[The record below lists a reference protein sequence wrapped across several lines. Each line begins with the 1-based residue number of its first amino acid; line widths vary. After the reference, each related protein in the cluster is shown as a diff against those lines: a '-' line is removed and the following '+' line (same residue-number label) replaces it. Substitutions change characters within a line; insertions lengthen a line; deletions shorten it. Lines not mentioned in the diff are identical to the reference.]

1 MIRML
6 AISGAG
12 IGLLDE
18 AMVSQDV
25 KHGRLVRVLP
35 QWSLERIP
43 INAVTASRLMPEKT
57 RVLVEYL
64 AKQLAHL
71 NQA

>member
-1 MIRML
+1 ML

-25 KHGRLVRVLP
+25 KNRRLVHLLL

-43 INAVTASRLMPEKT
+43 INAVMASRFVPEKT
-57 RVLVEYL
+57 KVFARTWPT
-64 AKQLAHL
+64 APP
-71 NQA
+71 